1 MSMTMASTLDPS
13 QAIRRDPDQT
23 CSDLLRFVDA
33 SPTPYH
39 AVETAAAQ
47 LRAAGFRPTVPSED
61 FAALTPGPYYTTSSD
76 GTILAFVRPKTRV
89 QGFRI
94 IGAHTDSPNL
104 RIKPRPLY
112 EKVGYLQLGVEVY
125 GGVLLNSWLDRDL
138 RLAGR
143 VMVRGVEGKLTSR
156 LVSLSQPVVRVPQL
170 AIHLDREVSEK
181 GLLLNR
187 QEHLV
192 PILGLADAKKP
203 RQAGDSELLR
213 ELCAAQL
220 GLGPNDIVSFELHL
234 HDSTPSCRAGLAQ
247 ELIFAPRLDNLGMCH
262 AGLQALLRTFEFDDE
277 RGITPVLALFDH
289 EEVGSASDH
298 GAQSA
303 TLPRLLERLAL
314 STGCDREKY
323 HQALSR
329 SLCVSAD
336 MAHAVHPNY
345 PDRHEANHRPQLN
358 MGPVVKYNSQQRY
371 ATSLPTAAQI
381 FELGKKAE
389 LSLQEYVHR
398 TDLPCGSTIGPIVST
413 LLGIPT
419 VDLGNPMLSMHSAR
433 ELAGAA
439 DPENM
444 SRLLAHFLL
453 SR

>member
-1 MSMTMASTLDPS
+1 MPDTQPS
-13 QAIRRDPDQT
+13 SFAPNRDPEHT
-23 CSDLLRFVDA
+23 CADLLRFIDA

-39 AVETAAAQ
+39 AVESAASR
-47 LRAAGFRPTVPSED
+47 LRNVGFSPISPDAD
-61 FAALTPGPYYTTSSD
+61 FAALNPGAYYTTSSD
-76 GTILAFVRPKTRV
+76 GTIIAFVRPKERI

-94 IGAHTDSPNL
+94 VGAHTDSPNL
-104 RIKPRPLY
+104 RLKPRALY

-143 VMVRGVEGKLTSR
+143 AMVRGEDGKLSTR
-156 LVSLSQPVVRVPQL
+156 LLSLTQPIVRVPQL
-170 AIHLDREVSEK
+170 AIHLDREISDK

-187 QEHLV
+187 QDHLV

-203 RQAGDSELLR
+203 RTAGDTELLR
-213 ELCAAQL
+213 ELCAHEL
-220 GLGPNDIVSFELHL
+220 RLSPTEIVSFELHL
-234 HDSTPSCRAGLAQ
+234 HDATPSTRAGLGQ

-262 AGLQALLRTFEFDDE
+262 AGLEALLRIFQVDD
-277 RGITPVLALFDH
+277 GQGFAPVLALFDH

-303 TLPRLLERLAL
+303 ILPRVLERLAL
-314 STGCDREKY
+314 STGCNREQY

-358 MGPVVKYNSQQRY
+358 AGPVVKYNSQQRY
-371 ATSLPTAAQI
+371 ATSLPTAAHL
-381 FELGKKAE
+381 FELGRRAE

-439 DPENM
+439 DPEKM